1 MRLEFPF
8 RLCSEENSEEFV
20 DATDQRDWIVAD
32 HSVEAFMQTRFR
44 TSSMTDDDAHR
55 NLSLLRRRYS
65 MDDSGTTLTPS
76 GIVILGQVSYIVACS
91 LDVAFSSYPYQ
102 T

>member
-20 DATDQRDWIVAD
+20 DATDQRDWTVA
-32 HSVEAFMQTRFR
+32 VEAFMQARFR
-44 TSSMTDDDAHR
+44 TSSMTDDDVHR